1 MDGYFVSAASF
12 NLAVFPLAPSGGS
25 WQCATAA
32 LDPFG
37 NLNRYA
43 MARSDLL
50 VKLVKAGASGDQPL
64 FRKTV
69 DAVIAEERG
78 KNHGVLAER
87 LAEAASSE
95 RSNGRE
101 NPQASLRSLSLA
113 HDLFF
118 EATPKR
124 SLEDLILPEDVV
136 TACHELI
143 EEQHRHDLLRSYDLQ
158 PRNRVLLAGEP
169 GNGKTSLAEAL
180 AHALMVPLVVARY
193 DGLIASYLGET
204 ASRLRKLFDYVRT
217 RACVLFFDEFD
228 TIGKERGDL
237 HETGEIKR
245 VVSSLLMQID
255 DLPSHVVVVTAT
267 NHPELLDRAVWRRF
281 QLRLELP
288 RPTPKE
294 IEDYF
299 AAVAIAPEIL
309 AGSLAEVL
317 GRKTPRGQLFR
328 ARGLRFR
335 RLAQIRPRA
344 AGTQCQEDRAATACS
359 VAEPLQDQPD
369 VADAATM
376 RSI

>member
-1 MDGYFVSAASF
+1 
-12 NLAVFPLAPSGGS
+12 
-25 WQCATAA
+25 
-32 LDPFG
+32 
-37 NLNRYA
+37 

-50 VKLVKAGASGDQPL
+50 VRLVKAGSSGDQPL

-69 DAVIAEERG
+69 EAVIAEERG
-78 KNHGVLAER
+78 KNHGILADR
-87 LAEAASSE
+87 LTEAAATE
-95 RSNGRE
+95 RGNGRE
-101 NPQASLRSLSLA
+101 NAQLSLRPPSPG

-118 EATPKR
+118 EVTPKR
-124 SLEDLILPEDVV
+124 SIDDLILPECVV
-136 TACHELI
+136 MACRELI
-143 EEQHRHDLLRSYDLQ
+143 EEQHRYDLLRSYDLQ
-158 PRNRVLLAGEP
+158 PRNRILLAGEP

-180 AHALMVPLVVARY
+180 AHAIMVPLVVARY

-288 RPTPKE
+288 RPAPKE
-294 IEDYF
+294 IEEYF
-299 AAVAIAPEIL
+299 VAIGPRLRFSLEFSPK
-309 AGSLAEVL
+309 SLAEKFQGASYSELEDFISDVSRRYVL
-317 GRKTPRGQLFR
+317 ALPDANVRKIVQQ
-328 ARGLRFR
+328 
-335 RLAQIRPRA
+335 RLAQWQSRFKVSQ
-344 AGTQCQEDRAATACS
+344 TS
-359 VAEPLQDQPD
+359 
-369 VADAATM
+369 
-376 RSI
+376 

>member
-1 MDGYFVSAASF
+1 MDGYFVPAAF
-12 NLAVFPLAPSGGS
+12 FHQAVFPLAPSGGS

-50 VKLVKAGASGDQPL
+50 VRLVKAGASGDQPL

-101 NPQASLRSLSLA
+101 SSPSSLQSPSLA
-113 HDLFF
+113 
-118 EATPKR
+118 
-124 SLEDLILPEDVV
+124 
-136 TACHELI
+136 
-143 EEQHRHDLLRSYDLQ
+143 HDLLRSYDLQ

-299 AAVAIAPEIL
+299 ATVGSRLKFSLEVSPK
-309 AGSLAEVL
+309 SLAEKFQGASYSELEDFVSDVSRRYVL
-317 GRKTPRGQLFR
+317 ALPEPNVKKIVQQ
-328 ARGLRFR
+328 
-335 RLAQIRPRA
+335 RLAQWQNRFKIS
-344 AGTQCQEDRAATACS
+344 QS
-359 VAEPLQDQPD
+359 
-369 VADAATM
+369 
-376 RSI
+376 S

>member
-1 MDGYFVSAASF
+1 
-12 NLAVFPLAPSGGS
+12 
-25 WQCATAA
+25 
-32 LDPFG
+32 
-37 NLNRYA
+37 

-50 VKLVKAGASGDQPL
+50 IKLVKAGASGDQPL

-69 DAVIAEERG
+69 EAVIAEERG
-78 KNHGVLAER
+78 KNHGVLADR
-87 LAEAASSE
+87 LTEAASSG
-95 RSNGRE
+95 RGNGRQ
-101 NPQASLRSLSLA
+101 NLQANFTSPSLA
-113 HDLFF
+113 HDLFV
-118 EATPKR
+118 EATPRR
-124 SLEDLILPEDVV
+124 SFDDLILPEGVA
-136 TACHELI
+136 TACQELV
-143 EEQHRHDLLRSYDLQ
+143 EEQHRHDLLRSYGLE

-204 ASRLRKLFDYVRT
+204 ASRLSKLFEHVRT

-245 VVSSLLMQID
+245 VVSSLLLQID

-299 AAVAIAPEIL
+299 TAVGSRLKFSLEVSSK
-309 AGSLAEVL
+309 SLAEKLQGASYSELEDFVSDVSRRYVL
-317 GRKTPRGQLFR
+317 ALPEANIKKIVQQ
-328 ARGLRFR
+328 
-335 RLAQIRPRA
+335 RLAQWQSRFEMKQ
-344 AGTQCQEDRAATACS
+344 TS
-359 VAEPLQDQPD
+359 
-369 VADAATM
+369 
-376 RSI
+376 

>member
-1 MDGYFVSAASF
+1 
-12 NLAVFPLAPSGGS
+12 
-25 WQCATAA
+25 
-32 LDPFG
+32 
-37 NLNRYA
+37 

-50 VKLVKAGASGDQPL
+50 IKLVKAGASGDQPL

-69 DAVIAEERG
+69 EAVIAEERG
-78 KNHGVLAER
+78 KNHGVLADR
-87 LAEAASSE
+87 LTEAATSA
-95 RSNGRE
+95 RGNGRQS
-101 NPQASLRSLSLA
+101 PQASLTFPSPA
-113 HDLFF
+113 HDLFV
-118 EATPKR
+118 EMTPRR
-124 SLEDLILPEDVV
+124 SFEDLILPENVV
-136 TACHELI
+136 AACHELV

-180 AHALMVPLVVARY
+180 AHAVMVPLIVARY

-204 ASRLRKLFDYVRT
+204 ASRLRKLFEHVRT

-237 HETGEIKR
+237 RETGEIKR
-245 VVSSLLMQID
+245 VVSSLLLQID

-299 AAVAIAPEIL
+299 TAVGSRLKFSLEVSSK
-309 AGSLAEVL
+309 SLAEKLQGASYSELEDFVSDVSRRYVL
-317 GRKTPRGQLFR
+317 ALPEANIKKIVQQ
-328 ARGLRFR
+328 
-335 RLAQIRPRA
+335 RLAQWQSRFEIKQ
-344 AGTQCQEDRAATACS
+344 TS
-359 VAEPLQDQPD
+359 
-369 VADAATM
+369 
-376 RSI
+376 

>member
-1 MDGYFVSAASF
+1 MDGYFVPAAF
-12 NLAVFPLAPSGGS
+12 FHQAVFPLAPSGGS
-25 WQCATAA
+25 WQCATAV
-32 LDPFG
+32 LVPFG

-50 VKLVKAGASGDQPL
+50 VRLVKAGASGDKPL

-101 NPQASLRSLSLA
+101 SSPSSLQSPSLA

-118 EATPKR
+118 EFTPRR
-124 SLEDLILPEDVV
+124 SLEDLILPEGVV

-288 RPTPKE
+288 PPTNKQ
-294 IEDYF
+294 IEEYF
-299 AAVAIAPEIL
+299 RNVISKL
-309 AGSLAEVL
+309 SFSLGHSPANL
-317 GRKTPRGQLFR
+317 
-328 ARGLRFR
+328 ARGLSGLNFSEVEDFVADVARTYV
-335 RLAQIRPRA
+335 LSIPEGEPKTIVADKLQQIRVRA
-344 AGTQCQEDRAATACS
+344 GLSSSRRRTKAK
-359 VAEPLQDQPD
+359 
-369 VADAATM
+369 
-376 RSI
+376 

>member
-1 MDGYFVSAASF
+1 MDGYFVPAAF
-12 NLAVFPLAPSGGS
+12 FHQAVFPLAPSGGS

-101 NPQASLRSLSLA
+101 SSPSSLQSPSLA

-118 EATPKR
+118 EFIPRR
-124 SLEDLILPEDVV
+124 SLEDLILPEGVV

-158 PRNRVLLAGEP
+158 PRSRVLLAGEP

-299 AAVAIAPEIL
+299 ATV
-309 AGSLAEVL
+309 GSRLKFSLEVSSRTLAEKFQGASYSELEDFVCDVSRRYVL
-317 GRKTPRGQLFR
+317 ALPEPNVKKIVQQ
-328 ARGLRFR
+328 
-335 RLAQIRPRA
+335 RLAQWQNRFKIS
-344 AGTQCQEDRAATACS
+344 QS
-359 VAEPLQDQPD
+359 
-369 VADAATM
+369 
-376 RSI
+376 S

>member
-1 MDGYFVSAASF
+1 
-12 NLAVFPLAPSGGS
+12 
-25 WQCATAA
+25 
-32 LDPFG
+32 
-37 NLNRYA
+37 

-50 VKLVKAGASGDQPL
+50 IKLVKAGASGDQPL

-69 DAVIAEERG
+69 EAVIAEERG
-78 KNHGVLAER
+78 KNHGVLADR
-87 LAEAASSE
+87 LTEAATSG
-95 RSNGRE
+95 RGNGRQI
-101 NPQASLRSLSLA
+101 PQTNLTFPSPA
-113 HDLFF
+113 HDLFV
-118 EATPKR
+118 EVTPRR
-124 SLEDLILPEDVV
+124 SFEDLILPENVV
-136 TACHELI
+136 TACHELV

-204 ASRLRKLFDYVRT
+204 ASRLRKLFEHVRT

-245 VVSSLLMQID
+245 VVSSLLLQID

-299 AAVAIAPEIL
+299 TGVGSRLKFSLEVSSK
-309 AGSLAEVL
+309 SLAEKLQGASYSELEDFVSDVSRRYVL
-317 GRKTPRGQLFR
+317 ALPEANIKKIVQQ
-328 ARGLRFR
+328 
-335 RLAQIRPRA
+335 RLAQWQSRFEMKP
-344 AGTQCQEDRAATACS
+344 TS
-359 VAEPLQDQPD
+359 
-369 VADAATM
+369 
-376 RSI
+376 

>member
-1 MDGYFVSAASF
+1 
-12 NLAVFPLAPSGGS
+12 
-25 WQCATAA
+25 
-32 LDPFG
+32 
-37 NLNRYA
+37 

-50 VKLVKAGASGDQPL
+50 IKLVKAGASGDQPL

-69 DAVIAEERG
+69 EAVIAEERG

-87 LAEAASSE
+87 LAEAASSG
-95 RSNGRE
+95 RGNGRQS
-101 NPQASLRSLSLA
+101 PQANFSSPLLA
-113 HDLFF
+113 HDLLV
-118 EATPKR
+118 EVTPRR
-124 SLEDLILPEDVV
+124 SLEDLILPEGVIS
-136 TACHELI
+136 ACHELV

-204 ASRLRKLFDYVRT
+204 ASRLRKLFEYVRT

-245 VVSSLLMQID
+245 VVSSLLLQID

-299 AAVAIAPEIL
+299 AGVGSRLRFSLEI
-309 AGSLAEVL
+309 SSKTLAEKLQGASYSELEDFVSDVSRRYVL
-317 GRKTPRGQLFR
+317 ALPEANIKKIVQQ
-328 ARGLRFR
+328 
-335 RLAQIRPRA
+335 RLAQWQSRFEMKQ
-344 AGTQCQEDRAATACS
+344 TS
-359 VAEPLQDQPD
+359 
-369 VADAATM
+369 
-376 RSI
+376 

>member
-1 MDGYFVSAASF
+1 
-12 NLAVFPLAPSGGS
+12 
-25 WQCATAA
+25 
-32 LDPFG
+32 
-37 NLNRYA
+37 

-78 KNHGVLAER
+78 KNHGVLADR

-95 RSNGRE
+95 RSNGRQSPHA
-101 NPQASLRSLSLA
+101 NLSSTSPA
-113 HDLFF
+113 HDLLI
-118 EATPKR
+118 EVTPRR
-124 SLEDLILPEDVV
+124 SLQDLILPEDVV
-136 TACHELI
+136 TACHELV

-245 VVSSLLMQID
+245 VVSSLLLQID
-255 DLPSHVVVVTAT
+255 DLPSHVVVVSAT

-288 RPTPKE
+288 RPTPEE
-294 IEDYF
+294 IEAYF
-299 AAVAIAPEIL
+299 DAV
-309 AGSLAEVL
+309 GSRLRFSLDVSSRTLAEKLEGASYSELEDFVSDVSRRYVL
-317 GRKTPRGQLFR
+317 ALPEANIKKIVQQ
-328 ARGLRFR
+328 
-335 RLAQIRPRA
+335 RLAQWRGRFKISQ
-344 AGTQCQEDRAATACS
+344 TS
-359 VAEPLQDQPD
+359 
-369 VADAATM
+369 
-376 RSI
+376 